1 MKYNEMTKNFIFR
14 FYKCNL
20 TLEETAELCFKS
32 VTTVKNWD
40 KGKTIPPECKRL
52 MKLSKSRKLHHSKEW
67 DQFKMV
73 GEKLEIP
80 TGRKI
85 TPNEILIGIALLE
98 ISSDLEIKTSTK
110 LLKLARALS
119 RIDKG

>member
-1 MKYNEMTKNFIFR
+1 
-14 FYKCNL
+14 
-20 TLEETAELCFKS
+20 
-32 VTTVKNWD
+32 
-40 KGKTIPPECKRL
+40 
-52 MKLSKSRKLHHSKEW
+52 
-67 DQFKMV
+67 MV

-85 TPNEILIGIALLE
+85 TPNELLIGIALLE